1 VTADE
6 VEQEFRTSPYHE
18 FLGLEFRSNEPGTAE
33 IDMPFREE
41 LVSDPDVP
49 YLHGG
54 VIAALL
60 DIAGDYAVATRLG
73 RGVPTIDMRVDFL
86 KTAGREPL
94 TARARV
100 VKLGRSLAVADA
112 EVANAQGEILAV
124 GRIVYST
131 KA

>member
-1 VTADE
+1 MTADK

-18 FLGLEFRSNEPGTAE
+18 FLGLEFRSNEPGTAA

-54 VIAALL
+54 VIGALL
-60 DIAGDYAVATRLG
+60 DIAGDYAVAAQLG

-94 TARARV
+94 VARARV
-100 VKLGRSLAVADA
+100 IKLGRAVAIADA
-112 EVANAQGEILAV
+112 EAFNAQDERIAV
-124 GRIVYST
+124 GRILYST
-131 KA
+131 R